1 MFLADRGRYLGCTV
15 AVPLAEWEN
24 VGDVIIAALEPCVE
38 VADALGDGRSGDGKP
53 LFESLY
59 GLQKSVC

>member
-24 VGDVIIAALEPCVE
+24 VGDVIIAAPKSRVE
-38 VADALGDGRSGDGKP
+38 AADALVDGRSGDVKP
-53 LFESLY
+53 SFESLY
-59 GLQKSVC
+59 GL